1 MAEQQT
7 EGEEAIVSTDPAADL
22 QRERDD
28 YYDRWMRKAAE
39 FDNYRKR
46 IESERREQSDQAVV
60 NLLQA
65 LLLVVDDFD
74 RAIAVDASGADA
86 YKKGVEL
93 IHSKLHDLLKKHGV
107 KPIEALGADFDPNVH
122 QAVMHEAAPGHRDNE
137 VIAELAK
144 GYTIGDRLL
153 RPAMVKVAKA

>member
-1 MAEQQT
+1 
-7 EGEEAIVSTDPAADL
+7 
-22 QRERDD
+22 
-28 YYDRWMRKAAE
+28 MRKAAE

-46 IESERREQSDQAVV
+46 IERERREQADQAVV
-60 NLLQA
+60 NLLEG
-65 LLLVVDDFD
+65 LLLIVDDFD
-74 RAIAVDASGADA
+74 RAIAVRGRAPGGDVDAAGAEA

-93 IHSKLHDLLKKHGV
+93 IHSKLHDFLKKHGV